1 MQSVTGRQAAQGLS
15 KKRTAG
21 DARTDK
27 EPASALKGDT
37 DSQKVLSSMTGDLV
51 GSKEALI
58 DEKSNESPD
67 KVQHS
72 GDLGGSKAEHITR
85 SGHHELS
92 THGIGRDLDENVWRS
107 LGRQLL
113 QAGLVQQEGQY
124 GGYSL
129 TPSAWPVLKGEEK
142 FEGRLPRPETKLTRS
157 GRSGRSGRKAAKNT
171 VLNAQELELFELL
184 RAKRKALADKKGVPP
199 YVVFSDR
206 TLIEMCQN
214 LPQDLTAFGA
224 IHGVGQKK
232 LSVYGDAFL
241 AVLNEWQSP

>member
-72 GDLGGSKAEHITR
+72 GDLGGSKAEHNYEA
-85 SGHHELS
+85 HEEEAASPSKVNPLV
-92 THGIGRDLDENVWRS
+92 DNDEN
-107 LGRQLL
+107 
-113 QAGLVQQEGQY
+113 
-124 GGYSL
+124 
-129 TPSAWPVLKGEEK
+129 
-142 FEGRLPRPETKLTRS
+142 
-157 GRSGRSGRKAAKNT
+157 
-171 VLNAQELELFELL
+171 
-184 RAKRKALADKKGVPP
+184 
-199 YVVFSDR
+199 
-206 TLIEMCQN
+206 
-214 LPQDLTAFGA
+214 
-224 IHGVGQKK
+224 
-232 LSVYGDAFL
+232 GDPIT
-241 AVLNEWQSP
+241 ED